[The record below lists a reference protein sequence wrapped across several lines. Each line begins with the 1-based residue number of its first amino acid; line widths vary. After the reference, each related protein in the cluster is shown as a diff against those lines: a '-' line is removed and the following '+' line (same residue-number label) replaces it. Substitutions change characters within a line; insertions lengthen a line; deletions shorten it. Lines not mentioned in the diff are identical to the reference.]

1 MTEELK
7 KLGRKENATLYNI
20 LLSTFKI
27 LLYKYSGQSDICIG
41 TPIANR
47 TKSGSDS
54 IFGMLVNTLPL
65 KINIENDD
73 TFIDVLN
80 RVKTTVQEAYRYQ
93 AVPFSKIIDELEIPR
108 DQSRTPLFQ
117 TMFVMQNASITS
129 EFNTSTIELEDIEF
143 ESGTSVIYI
152 SIEVSNMTPKDKL
165 AVEWNYLESG
175 DEIKTQ
181 ATTGETGSGYI
192 GFNLIKKD
200 ESFPTGNY
208 NVLVYL
214 NDELYETLEF
224 LVK

>member
-1 MTEELK
+1 M
-7 KLGRKENATLYNI
+7 
-20 LLSTFKI
+20 
-27 LLYKYSGQSDICIG
+27 
-41 TPIANR
+41 R
-47 TKSGSDS
+47 TKTLLIIALVIGIVS
-54 IFGMLVNTLPL
+54 ISFTGCTPEPVS
-65 KINIENDD
+65 IE
-73 TFIDVLN
+73 
-80 RVKTTVQEAYRYQ
+80 
-93 AVPFSKIIDELEIPR
+93 
-108 DQSRTPLFQ
+108 
-117 TMFVMQNASITS
+117 SITLS
-129 EFNTSTIELEDIEF
+129 KGIGPDSAPVDPIKEF
-143 ESGTSVIYI
+143 ESRTSVIYI

-224 LVK
+224 SVK